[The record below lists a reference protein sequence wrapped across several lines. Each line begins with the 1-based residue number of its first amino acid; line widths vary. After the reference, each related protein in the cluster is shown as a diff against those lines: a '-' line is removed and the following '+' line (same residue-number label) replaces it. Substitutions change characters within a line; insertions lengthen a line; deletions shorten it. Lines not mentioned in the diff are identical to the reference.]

1 MILNDMDHKIEE
13 KYFREITI
21 EGEHD
26 GITYIF
32 PSTLEFISVIKRK
45 LNKELIQDKWNRF
58 TSNYQKKN
66 KI

>member
-45 LNKELIQDKWNRF
+45 LNKELIQDK
-58 TSNYQKKN
+58 
-66 KI
+66 